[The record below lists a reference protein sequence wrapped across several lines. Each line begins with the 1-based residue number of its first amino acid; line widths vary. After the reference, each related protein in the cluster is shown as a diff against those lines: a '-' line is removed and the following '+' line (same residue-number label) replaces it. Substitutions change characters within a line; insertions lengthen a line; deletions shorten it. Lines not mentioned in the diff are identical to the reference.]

1 MTGKAGYSACRRS
14 NAARIVSKNSFNIA
28 VDFIIMKTSDT
39 VATIAQDLFSGS
51 VETALIVG
59 RVRRAVDFH
68 DKLFLSANKVGE
80 IGSDELLPN
89 ELEPAEKAVS
99 KSPPKLALSLRL
111 VPAQF
116 AGSARFVQA

>member
-1 MTGKAGYSACRRS
+1 LTGKAGSSACRRLQRRQE
-14 NAARIVSKNSFNIA
+14 RIQDSFNIA

-39 VATIAQDLFSGS
+39 VATIAQDLFSRG
-51 VETALIVG
+51 VATALIVG
-59 RVRRAVDFH
+59 RVCRAVEFH

-80 IGSDELLPN
+80 IGSDGLLPN